1 MATQAEENENS
12 QREFVNPPRGF
23 EKSARGFENPPRGF
37 WKLGHADFGKL
48 AMRVFHKTRRSL
60 WQLS

>member
-37 WKLGHADFGKL
+37 WKLAMPILESWPCEFFTKPADHHG
-48 AMRVFHKTRRSL
+48 S
-60 WQLS
+60 